1 MLVGDCDS
9 IPAGGRVHQAPF
21 SQESQEPCDHQDR
34 KALLPYRLLAHEDV
48 PDNISRDYQ
57 FGYRN

>member
-21 SQESQEPCDHQDR
+21 SQASQVLYDHQDR
-34 KALLPYRLLAHEDV
+34 KALLLYHPLAHEDA
-48 PDNISRDYQ
+48 PGNSATDYQ
-57 FGYRN
+57 LDYHN